1 MAAQLQPAAL
11 GSLVSKVMQA
21 SCGLTFNPA
30 GDDAITK
37 TPWRTAALPIKGG
50 RSMTVA
56 IGADEPGCFA
66 LASGLL
72 QMAPSELDPSMVEDS
87 LRELVNMVAGH
98 IKRAMALDLALGLP
112 EIVPF
117 ADIERRMNGGQ
128 RVAVSTGRVSMT
140 VWITNQT

>member
-1 MAAQLQPAAL
+1 
-11 GSLVSKVMQA
+11 
-21 SCGLTFNPA
+21 
-30 GDDAITK
+30 
-37 TPWRTAALPIKGG
+37 
-50 RSMTVA
+50 MTVA

-117 ADIERRMNGGQ
+117 ADIEKRMNGGQ